1 MPEQLTRHPE
11 VTLQVLKSGGARCGE
26 GLPQEILR
34 DCPAARFCKLPG
46 GEVCVHG
53 LADASRMTQIST
65 TDWRAV
71 QMQFKENMPAR
82 HAVPLGTLLIA
93 VAIALA
99 AGWLAANSWREF
111 RRRQRLRRECGPR

>member
-1 MPEQLTRHPE
+1 MPELLSKHPE

-26 GLPQEILR
+26 GVPPEVLKA
-34 DCPAARFCKLPG
+34 CPPAQFCKLPG

-53 LADASRMTQIST
+53 LADASRMTQIT
-65 TDWRAV
+65 ATDWRAV

-93 VAIALA
+93 VVVALA
-99 AGWLAANSWREF
+99 AGVLLAGRWREW
-111 RRRQRLRRECGPR
+111 RRRRELRRARQG